1 MDGWRGRRD
10 NGCMPN
16 ENSTATR
23 EFFSATNPS
32 PNAPIY
38 TPAVAFGNLVFLAGK
53 TSWNAPDP
61 TDIKSCV
68 KHVLDEIEKELV
80 NAGSSME
87 QVLKVTVY
95 LRNIDDW
102 AELNEVYVG
111 RFGANPPARTTVAA
125 ILPKESRVE
134 IDVIAHR

>member
-1 MDGWRGRRD
+1 MS
-10 NGCMPN
+10 N
-16 ENSTATR
+16 ENSLKR
-23 EFFSATNPS
+23 EYYSVVNSF
-32 PNAPIY
+32 PNAAVY
-38 TPAVAFGNLVFLAGK
+38 TPAVAFGDLVFLAGK

-61 TDIKSCV
+61 MDIRSCAQ
-68 KHVLDEIEKELV
+68 HVLDGIEKELI

-102 AELNEVYVG
+102 DALNEIYVG
-111 RFGANPPARTTVAA
+111 RFGPNPPARTTIAA
-125 ILPKESRVE
+125 VLPRDSRVG

>member
-1 MDGWRGRRD
+1 MS
-10 NGCMPN
+10 N
-16 ENSTATR
+16 ESSSKR
-23 EFFSATNPS
+23 EYFSATKPFA
-32 PNAPIY
+32 NAAVY
-38 TPAVAFGNLVFLAGK
+38 TPAVAFGDHVYLAGK

-61 TDIKSCV
+61 TDIRSCT
-68 KHVLDEIEKELV
+68 KHVLDEIEKELI

-102 AELNEVYVG
+102 DALNEVYIG
-111 RFGANPPARTTVAA
+111 RFGPNPPARTTIGA
-125 ILPKESRVE
+125 ILPRDSRVG